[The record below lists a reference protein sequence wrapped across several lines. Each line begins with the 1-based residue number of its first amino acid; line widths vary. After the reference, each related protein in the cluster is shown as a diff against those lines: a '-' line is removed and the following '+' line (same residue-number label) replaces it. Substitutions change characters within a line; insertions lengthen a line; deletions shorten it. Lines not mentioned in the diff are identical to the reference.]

1 MRECNFL
8 WGAKTYILKKASP
21 TYRGSV
27 DPTTGT
33 TLAAPNI
40 LTPLAT
46 QAENTLAD
54 NALMSQPTKFT
65 IHWGAARYPQNGMV
79 EGEGQHYQ
87 AESLGISSYREGAG
101 NAESADT
108 TRRVFSISLSSVAS
122 TGLDGMG
129 ASSRSGEGITAVFEQ
144 AGVNDII
151 ASKVFMVLEYTQK
164 LELRTGVVRTMD

>member
-1 MRECNFL
+1 M
-8 WGAKTYILKKASP
+8 LKKISP

-27 DPTTGT
+27 DPATGV

-87 AESLGISSYREGAG
+87 AESLGLSSYREGAG

-108 TRRVFSISLSSVAS
+108 TRKVFSISLSSVAG

-129 ASSRSGEGITAVFEQ
+129 ASSRSGEGITAVFQE
-144 AGVNDII
+144 AGMNDII
-151 ASKVFMVLEYTQK
+151 ASKCFMVLEYTMK
-164 LELRTGVVRTMD
+164 LECRTGSIRVMD